1 MAGTTRAWTPGP
13 TIVRK
18 CPKCSGIVLEMTSAS
33 GNTIGARLW
42 TDGKFWAPMLP
53 DRPMLAKCP
62 HCAWVFWIEKSDRVG
77 VLRLGDTTNQYSG
90 AKWLDKPTEDDY
102 YALANSGTCGPEEE
116 EYVRVQGFWASN
128 DARRF
133 TDTTLVAQRSPAARR
148 NLKQLYNL
156 LPESQPDSRVLKAE
170 IAREIG
176 DFDSC
181 LSLLN
186 YQFEKEYLK
195 TVSLIR
201 TLAEKRDSIVAEIKL
216 ED

>member
-1 MAGTTRAWTPGP
+1 
-13 TIVRK
+13 
-18 CPKCSGIVLEMTSAS
+18 
-33 GNTIGARLW
+33 
-42 TDGKFWAPMLP
+42 MLP
-53 DRPMLAKCP
+53 ERPVLAKCP
-62 HCAWVFWIEKSDRVG
+62 HCKQVFWVKQMEQIG
-77 VLRLGDTTNQYSG
+77 VLHLRDTTNQYPG
-90 AKWLDKPTEDDY
+90 AKLLDKPNENDY

-128 DARRF
+128 DQYRF
-133 TDTTLVAQRSPAARR
+133 KDTTLVAQRSPAARR
-148 NLKQLYNL
+148 NLEALYKL
-156 LPESQPDSRVLKAE
+156 LSESQPGSRVLKAE

-201 TLAEKRDSIVAEIKL
+201 TLAEKRDSIVAEVKL